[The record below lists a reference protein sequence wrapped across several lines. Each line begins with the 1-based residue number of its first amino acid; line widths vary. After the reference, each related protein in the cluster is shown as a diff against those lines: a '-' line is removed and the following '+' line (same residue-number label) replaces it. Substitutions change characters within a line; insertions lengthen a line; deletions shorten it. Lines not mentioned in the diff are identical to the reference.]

1 MLHFVTK
8 WFNVTPNLLAQQ
20 QPIIDVFVEREKN
33 HAGPRAWSGGSQI
46 ARTGE
51 FWVPVSGLLEAE
63 ITWSLCRGGDAVRV
77 PVHAY
82 KTDRAY
88 AAIWGLGV
96 QLGMTA
102 LDGLRHKTQ
111 DRPLE
116 VTLVIGHECTD
127 LSPAEDAFRCYIGVA
142 IRTK

>member
-1 MLHFVTK
+1 MLQFVTK

-20 QPIIDVFVEREKN
+20 QPIVDVVVDREKN
-33 HAGPRAWSGGSQI
+33 HDGPRAWAGGSQI

-51 FWVPVSGLLEAE
+51 FWVPTSGILEE
-63 ITWSLCRGGDAVRV
+63 QITWALSRGGDAVRI

-82 KTDRAY
+82 KTERAL

-96 QLGMTA
+96 QLGMMAIT
-102 LDGLRHKTQ
+102 GLRARTQ
-111 DRPLE
+111 DVPRQ
-116 VTLVIGHECTD
+116 VTLVLGHECTD
-127 LSPAEDAFRCYIGVA
+127 LTPAEDAFRCYVGVA